1 MSGNR
6 IGIKSAKG
14 TSTSGYVTRSK
25 VNMTLNKQH
34 RYLHESDMEYSDEE
48 TSNKRPIDVD
58 TLFKSKKIKLTNTNN
73 QNVFINRYFN
83 NFIDYIEDNNIKL
96 DDHKDDLLQMYKQKL
111 LDYYSTEKIK
121 KELPHTHDLLN
132 YKRQLQLLSN
142 KLNVNKGNKLEY

>member
-25 VNMTLNKQH
+25 VNKTLNKQH

-48 TSNKRPIDVD
+48 NNNKRTIDID
-58 TLFKSKKIKLTNTNN
+58 TLLKSKKIKLTNVNN
-73 QNVFINRYFN
+73 NNVFINRYFN

-96 DDHKDDLLQMYKQKL
+96 DDHKDAVLKMYKQKL
-111 LDYYSTEKIK
+111 LDYYNTEKTS
-121 KELPHTHDLLN
+121 KELPHTHALLN
-132 YKRQLQLLSN
+132 YKRQLQIMCN
-142 KLNVNKGNKLEY
+142 KLNISKKGKLEY

>member
-25 VNMTLNKQH
+25 VNKTLNKQH

-48 TSNKRPIDVD
+48 TNNKRSINIE
-58 TLFKSKKIKLTNTNN
+58 TLFKGKKIKLTNRNN

-96 DDHKDDLLQMYKQKL
+96 DAYKDDLLQMYKQKL
-111 LDYYSTEKIK
+111 LDYYKTEKIS

-132 YKRQLQLLSN
+132 YQRQLQLLSN
-142 KLNVNKGNKLEY
+142 RLNIDKKGKLEY